1 MSENSP
7 QSESSA
13 NRPQNTN
20 QPPAAPDAVPEKTR
34 KRKRWPFVIGGI
46 VVVLLLLVLLAPTIL
61 STGPFKSMALG
72 VVNDN
77 LDGKVEIADWSLGW
91 NSGITVNGLKLY
103 DDKGGLILQASRV
116 RTELSIWKALT
127 SSFTKLALGRT
138 EVDNLDLTNIAIDPD
153 GMPNVVKVAKGKKKR
168 AAKPSSAP
176 IQISGD
182 IHVNNMTGNVTA
194 AGMPQR
200 VHINPSNLSVVLT
213 GLNDPIKND
222 IQLAFTVEDPTH
234 PNAPARPGSIVLSGM
249 ADLFDQDKLRLDT
262 ASVKEQLKLADVD
275 VAAANPFLAIGQ
287 LKLTLAGLANGTV
300 DVNLQG
306 MANAAAT
313 GQIVVKDFVAGG
325 EALNGD
331 QFKSN
336 LDIPIKI
343 TRVQENK
350 DLVVLKVDD
359 LQVKTDYGYVGITAN
374 ASQES
379 LQRLYEGNAPGREG
393 HVTVMAN
400 FDQAA
405 KLLNA
410 MPRTLKLIDGV
421 RVDSAKVFAQ
431 ADGWIYADRVVS
443 KTQFHLSDVSGT
455 SKSGKIAISPIVSTL
470 DVTYLPSNGKPF
482 TITEVRDVGV
492 ALQSAFARIDGG
504 TGKGGTLAQFTLTGN
519 GDFAKL
525 QKELAQFADLGG
537 MDLAG
542 TWNLKANTDG
552 DPSKSDAAIKTN
564 VQFTANNLTVKNFG
578 KYPPIVQP
586 WLSLVAS
593 GDVHLQDNAPRSI
606 TGGDVTLK
614 SNNPNSPTVDL
625 HASGDLDLKT
635 LASDRFDVSV
645 KALLAKARDEFAA
658 FNPQLN
664 YIESGE
670 LNASG
675 AGSYDGKK
683 LTLSN
688 DKPLLVKLTGLAL
701 RQSATAKSPI
711 VLKDQSLDANFAGT
725 VNISDDEL
733 SADAKTI
740 SVTAP
745 KLLDVHKNEGDLRL
759 RLVKKPRQQLS
770 GAGGLTIFADAKRLM
785 DVYKS
790 FAPPAAAPGST
801 ADGGVGE
808 LARGLLNGS
817 LTFTRGDQP
826 VTTIAGNFTADVRVT
841 TTKDPIDDKI
851 LITLSAKTPDDLTQQ
866 LTGNISVKSNILN
879 AQVSDAVLVLAHRV
893 AEQTTAYNSPLAML
907 QNAKIS
913 VTADRIDAL
922 QTILNGVMPAGAPS
936 SPVTVAATPEPVAGS
951 RSARASRERATSPDD
966 VAADEGT
973 VVKPLPPLRILGGKL
988 AFNASV
994 AHENQTT
1001 VLKDT
1006 SLDVTGLKFQ
1016 RGDGYYA
1023 SERPI
1028 NLKLAAAID
1037 AAQASVNKF
1046 EVRELSGDVNAG
1058 QIKLTKPIVV
1068 TNLASASP
1076 TVEGAVELQGQ
1087 LADALRLLEAYQG
1100 AKAGTKYPYA
1110 GEYVLTQSLSTQGD
1124 TSRLA
1129 GTLKASKFKVYDPAD
1144 PRKITFAE
1152 DLLTVT
1158 NDVAANPKTD
1168 TATIHN
1174 LGVNMQSTGALA
1186 VALSNGQLIDWAN
1199 QRKIADKLQAHVRID
1214 WPKFWTLVRPMLDPD
1229 TQKSFEDLELTG
1241 MMERDFTVSGSFP
1254 AKGTNRRGQEIALN
1268 TAQSLKFVNAY
1279 GGVKIERV
1287 VVSGLDVRDL
1297 ELPITLEKGIMY
1309 IRDAGKVSA
1318 QQQRYP
1324 QAFAC
1329 NGGSIDLGG
1338 VQVDL
1343 RHFGTDGSIVPW
1355 FTVPDANKVIMK
1367 NVAFNP
1373 LLAGSTIGNYVNP
1386 GFSGAQDARGRVT
1399 LTSVECKDVP
1409 LDWFTASKKE
1419 GASAKR
1425 DRRATSQSNGRAE
1438 FQLAISE
1445 MQLKAPLLPFLL
1457 KTDQLS
1463 GEVRNGKIIIENG
1476 IVKSDIPVELDMG
1489 GKAIL
1494 AWSGSVNLQDRR
1506 ILDFNTAIPKQL
1518 LADLP
1523 VLRNNEKLLPN
1534 VVNVPMSGS
1543 FDAPKIDL
1551 VAAVTK
1557 SLVPGI
1563 GSGKP
1568 EDLIKNLP
1576 DLINAA
1582 TGKKDKKDKRDNRN
1596 DQTGDERISRDPKAD
1611 GRDAP
1616 ADGNNNT
1623 AKPEDNA
1630 VGDLLDIAG
1639 GLLNKNKKDKKTDER
1654 DMRDSGRDSR
1664 DAAPR
1669 GNDIGNERIS
1679 NEPPRRITGDE
1690 PISADPRPARPATTA
1705 PSTTAPATQRNVSG
1719 RTRDAR
1725 DNR

>member
-1 MSENSP
+1 MPENSP
-7 QSESSA
+7 QSEPLPEP
-13 NRPQNTN
+13 PQNPN
-20 QPPAAPDAVPEKTR
+20 EPPATEKVGKR
-34 KRKRWPFVIGGI
+34 KRRRWPFVIGGI
-46 VVVLLLLVLLAPTIL
+46 FVVLLLLVLSAPTIL
-61 STGPFKSMALG
+61 SAGPFKSMALG
-72 VVNDN
+72 IVNEN

-91 NSGITVNGLKLY
+91 NSGITANGLKLY

-116 RTELSIWKALT
+116 RTDLSLWKALT
-127 SSFTKLALGRT
+127 SGFGKLALGRT
-138 EVDNLDLTNIAIDPD
+138 DVDNLELTNIHVDPE
-153 GMPNVVKVAKGKKKR
+153 GMPNIAKVAKGKKKR
-168 AAKPSSAP
+168 APKASSAP
-176 IQISGD
+176 MEISGD

-194 AGMPQR
+194 AGMAQR

-222 IQLAFTVEDPTH
+222 IQLAFTVEDPAH
-234 PNAPARPGSIVLSGM
+234 PNTPARPGSIVLSGV

-275 VAAANPFLAIGQ
+275 VAAANPFLAIAQ
-287 LKLTLAGLANGTV
+287 LKLTLAGLANGAV

-313 GQIVVKDFVAGG
+313 GQLTVKNFVAGG
-325 EALNGD
+325 DALNGD

-343 TRVQENK
+343 TRVLENK

-379 LQRLYEGNAPGREG
+379 LQRLYDGNAPGREG
-393 HVTVMAN
+393 HVTIMAN

-410 MPRTLKLIDGV
+410 MPKTLKLIDGV
-421 RVDSAKVFAQ
+421 NIDSARVFAQ
-431 ADGWIYADRVVS
+431 VDGWIYADRVVS
-443 KTQFHLSDVSGT
+443 KTEFHLADVSGT
-455 SKSGKIAISPIVSTL
+455 NKSGKIAISPIVSTL

-504 TGKGGTLAQFTLTGN
+504 TGKGGTLAQFKLTAD

-537 MDLAG
+537 LNLAG

-552 DPSKSDAAIKTN
+552 DPSKPDAAIKTN
-564 VQFTANNLTVKNFG
+564 VQFTANNLTIKNFG

-586 WLSLVAS
+586 WLNLVAT

-606 TGGDVTLK
+606 TSGDVTLK
-614 SNNPNSPTVDL
+614 SNNPDKPTIDL
-625 HASGDLDLKT
+625 HATGDFDLKT
-635 LASDRFDVSV
+635 LTSGRFDVSV

-675 AGSYDGKK
+675 AGSYDGRK
-683 LTLSN
+683 LTLSSE
-688 DKPLLVKLTGLAL
+688 KPLLVKLTNLAL
-701 RQSATAKSPI
+701 RQSATPGAKSAI
-711 VLKDQSLDANFAGT
+711 VLKNQSLDANFAGT
-725 VNISDDEL
+725 VNVSDDEV
-733 SADAKTI
+733 SADAKTL

-745 KLLDVHKNEGDLRL
+745 NLLDVRKNDGDLKL
-759 RLVKKPRQQLS
+759 KLAKKPQHQLT
-770 GAGGLTIFADAKRLM
+770 GVGGLTLSADAKRLM
-785 DVYKS
+785 DIYKS
-790 FAPPAAAPGST
+790 FSPPAAAPSA
-801 ADGGVGE
+801 ADASVGE
-808 LARGLLNGS
+808 LARGLLKGS
-817 LTFTRGDQP
+817 LTFTRADQP
-826 VTTIAGNFTADVRVT
+826 VTTIAGNFIADVSVT
-841 TTKDPIDDKI
+841 TNKDPIDDKI
-851 LITLSAKTPDDLTQQ
+851 AITIAAQAPDDLTQK
-866 LTGNISVKSNILN
+866 LTGNIGIKSNILN
-879 AQVSDAVLVLAHRV
+879 ASVSDAVLVFAHRV

-913 VTADRIDAL
+913 VTADRMEAL
-922 QTILNGVMPAGAPS
+922 QTIMNSVMPPT
-936 SPVTVAATPEPVAGS
+936 PVTVATAPEPATAS
-951 RSARASRERATSPDD
+951 RSAKAVASRERSASPED
-966 VAADEGT
+966 VAGDEGT

-994 AHENQTT
+994 THDNQTAL
-1001 VLKDT
+1001 LKDT

-1023 SERPI
+1023 SARPI

-1037 AAQASVNKF
+1037 AVDASVKKI
-1046 EVRELSGDVNAG
+1046 ELRELSGDVNAG
-1058 QIKLTKPIVV
+1058 QLKMSKPIVV
-1068 TNLASASP
+1068 TNLSAPSP
-1076 TVEGAVELQGQ
+1076 TLDGGVELQGQ

-1110 GEYVLTQSLSTQGD
+1110 GDYVLAQNVSTQGD
-1124 TSRLA
+1124 TTRLA
-1129 GTLKASKFKVYDPAD
+1129 GTLKASKFKVYDPAN
-1144 PRKITFAE
+1144 PQKVTFSE

-1158 NDVAANPKTD
+1158 NDVAADVKTD
-1168 TATIHN
+1168 TATIHT

-1186 VALSNGQLIDWAN
+1186 IALSNGQLIDWAN

-1214 WPKFWTLVRPMLDPD
+1214 WPKLWTLVRPMLDPD
-1229 TQKSFEDLELTG
+1229 TQKSFEDLELAG
-1241 MMERDFTVSGSFP
+1241 VMERDFTVSGSYP
-1254 AKGTNRRGQEIALN
+1254 AKGTNRRGEEIALN
-1268 TAQSLKFVNAY
+1268 TAQSLRFMNAY
-1279 GGVKIERV
+1279 GGLKIDRV
-1287 VVSGLDVRDL
+1287 FVSGLDVRDL
-1297 ELPITLEKGIMY
+1297 ELPVTLEKGILY
-1309 IRDAGKVSA
+1309 IRDAGKAST
-1318 QQQRYP
+1318 QRYP

-1338 VQVDL
+1338 LQVDL
-1343 RHFGTDGSIVPW
+1343 RHFGPDGSIVPW
-1355 FTVPDANKVIMK
+1355 FTIPDANKLVMK

-1399 LTSVECKDVP
+1399 LTSVECRDLP

-1419 GASAKR
+1419 GTTAKR

-1438 FQLAISE
+1438 FQLAITQ
-1445 MQLKAPLLPFLL
+1445 MQLKAPLLPYLL
-1457 KTDQLS
+1457 KTDQLA
-1463 GEVRNGKIIIENG
+1463 GEVRNGKVIVENG
-1476 IVKSDIPVELDMG
+1476 IVKSDIPIELDMG
-1489 GKAIL
+1489 GKAVL

-1523 VLRNNEKLLPN
+1523 FLRNNEKLIPN

-1582 TGKKDKKDKRDNRN
+1582 RGKKDKKDKNS
-1596 DQTGDERISRDPKAD
+1596 QPGDEPINRDPKAD
-1611 GRDAP
+1611 NRDTP
-1616 ADGNNNT
+1616 DNT
-1623 AKPEDNA
+1623 AKPKDNP
-1630 VGDLLDIAG
+1630 VGDLIDIAG

-1654 DMRDSGRDSR
+1654 DMRDSRDNPPAR
-1664 DAAPR
+1664 PADP
-1669 GNDIGNERIS
+1669 GNERIS
-1679 NEPPRRITGDE
+1679 NDPPRRISGDE
-1690 PISADPRPARPATTA
+1690 PISADPRTARPATT
-1705 PSTTAPATQRNVSG
+1705 PSTTAPTTQRNVSG

-1725 DNR
+1725 DNK